1 MFKEDVSTKGV
12 IHLLAR
18 HADGTIFYDRTITNT
33 VVAAGKAVMAALVYG
48 SGTAFTA
55 MALGIGTPST
65 TALGSE
71 STTNGGTR
79 RSGAN
84 VTLTI
89 PNTSTSQWVSTFT
102 FTGSLAI
109 TEEGLFNSASSSAG
123 TMLASQSFSVI
134 NVINT
139 DTLMITHQLS
149 FS

>member
-1 MFKEDVSTKGV
+1 
-12 IHLLAR
+12 
-18 HADGTIFYDRTITNT
+18 
-33 VVAAGKAVMAALVYG
+33 MAALVYG

-55 MALGIGTPST
+55 MAIGIGTPST

-79 RSGAN
+79 RSGGN

-89 PNTSTSQWVSTFT
+89 PNTSTAQWVSTFT

-109 TEEGLFNSASSSAG
+109 TEEGLFNSGTSSAG

-139 DTLMITHQLS
+139 DTLQITHQVS